1 MSLFFQV
8 TAIFMVLFCIQLAIY
23 AIHEFSEAGALPL
36 VDNEYWHEVT
46 EPFGPEGVYGTWL
59 SYGLVLGSPR
69 ISRLRK
75 VDRSEKVST
84 RRKGL
89 RLHYASKGQNHLS
102 RASRRAEYIELR
114 WCRALT
120 ASTISEVKDFG
131 RHRDGAMDRR
141 CDWSGS
147 HLL

>member
-59 SYGLVLGSPR
+59 SYGLVLAPLAFLAFA
-69 ISRLRK
+69 RLTGRK
-75 VDRSEKVST
+75 KSAPAE
-84 RRKGL
+84 
-89 RLHYASKGQNHLS
+89 
-102 RASRRAEYIELR
+102 RA
-114 WCRALT
+114 
-120 ASTISEVKDFG
+120 
-131 RHRDGAMDRR
+131 
-141 CDWSGS
+141 
-147 HLL
+147 